1 MQISSVTFVKSA
13 SKISECPS
21 SDFPEIAVIGRSNV
35 GKSSLIN
42 FLMDK
47 TIAKASDKPWKT
59 QLINYFFVNESRYFV
74 DLPWYGYAKV
84 SLDQRR
90 KWIDE
95 IHGYFLQRKPF
106 ILLLID
112 GSLPPQKI
120 DLEFISA
127 LTEESL
133 NFALILTKTD
143 KANQKTLH
151 QNIKLLKQALQKQMW
166 KVPELLLSSTT
177 KKQGKEQ
184 ILAFIDQQ
192 VLV

>member
-1 MQISSVTFVKSA
+1 MQITSVTFVKSV
-13 SKISECPS
+13 SKLSECPS

-59 QLINYFFVNESRYFV
+59 QLINYFLVNESWYFV

-84 SLDQRR
+84 SLEQRR

-95 IHGYFLQRKPF
+95 IHAYFLQRKPF

-166 KVPELLLSSTT
+166 KVPELLLSSAT

>member
-1 MQISSVTFVKSA
+1 
-13 SKISECPS
+13 
-21 SDFPEIAVIGRSNV
+21 
-35 GKSSLIN
+35 
-42 FLMDK
+42 MDK

-59 QLINYFFVNESRYFV
+59 QLINYFLVNESRYFV

-84 SLDQRR
+84 SLEQRR

-95 IHGYFLQRKPF
+95 IHAYFLQRKPF

-127 LTEESL
+127 LTEENL

-151 QNIKLLKQALQKQMW
+151 QNIKLLKQALQKEIW
-166 KVPELLLSSTT
+166 KVPEFLLSSTI

-184 ILAFIDQQ
+184 ILAFINQQ
-192 VLV
+192 VLG

>member
-1 MQISSVTFVKSA
+1 
-13 SKISECPS
+13 
-21 SDFPEIAVIGRSNV
+21 
-35 GKSSLIN
+35 
-42 FLMDK
+42 MDK

-59 QLINYFFVNESRYFV
+59 QLINYFLVNESRYFV

-84 SLDQRR
+84 SLEQRR

-95 IHGYFLQRKPF
+95 IHAYFLQRKPF

-127 LTEESL
+127 LTEENL

-151 QNIKLLKQALQKQMW
+151 QNIKLLKQALQKEMW
-166 KVPELLLSSTT
+166 KVPELLLSSTI

-184 ILAFIDQQ
+184 ILAFINQQ
-192 VLV
+192 VLG